1 METNAAERLEWV
13 CRASSTAGRTRCR
26 RHRIIR
32 GPSLSET
39 NSLLYSG
46 AVALDP
52 VLRGVAQG
60 LSALFPPVILPDR
73 ALPDEGAPTEDDAAD
88 GAP

>member
-1 METNAAERLEWV
+1 MDLPRLF
-13 CRASSTAGRTRCR
+13 TAGRTRCR
-26 RHRIIR
+26 RHRINR

-52 VLRGVAQG
+52 VLSGVAQG
-60 LSALFPPVILPDR
+60 LLTLFPPIILPDGVFS
-73 ALPDEGAPTEDDAAD
+73 DEGAPTETDAAD
-88 GAP
+88 EMS

>member
-1 METNAAERLEWV
+1 M
-13 CRASSTAGRTRCR
+13 
-26 RHRIIR
+26 
-32 GPSLSET
+32 SET

-88 GAP
+88 GGP